1 MKISITL
8 ILLLI
13 LSSSAWGYSKKIIF
27 SSFTTKQSAEK
38 SLSRFLKS
46 AKSTKLNSLAQEN
59 NFEVHIR
66 QSGKYYII
74 VAEPLTDKTLLLKT
88 LKIVKKSYKQAYP
101 NNYTPPVVEVVEEE
115 VLKEVVVAKTQEL
128 NVSEEKVVV
137 AVEEK
142 QIEKVKEVEVPLHPV
157 VEQKTVDTNTTD
169 VNRTKQESVAEI
181 VESNISVKKVIETP
195 YTENT
200 IDLELILKWLLL
212 FVILSV
218 MIFYFI
224 KFKRIYDEY

>member
-1 MKISITL
+1 VKISITI

-46 AKSTKLNSLAQEN
+46 SKSSKLNSLAQKN

-74 VAEPLTDKTLLLKT
+74 VAEPLRDKTLLLKT
-88 LKIVKKSYKQAYP
+88 LKVVKKSYKQAYP
-101 NNYTPPVVEVVEEE
+101 NNYTAPERE
-115 VLKEVVVAKTQEL
+115 KTQEL
-128 NVSEEKVVV
+128 NVSKEKVVV
-137 AVEEK
+137 AVVEKETREEAK
-142 QIEKVKEVEVPLHPV
+142 AVEIPLHPV
-157 VEQKTVDTNTTD
+157 VESKTVDTNITD
-169 VNRTKQESVAEI
+169 VNITKQESVVEVA
-181 VESNISVKKVIETP
+181 ESNISVKKEIETL
-195 YTENT
+195 YKEDK
-200 IDLELILKWLLL
+200 IDLELILKWVLL

>member
-1 MKISITL
+1 VKISTTI

-27 SSFTTKQSAEK
+27 SSFSAKQSAEK

-46 AKSTKLNSLAQEN
+46 TKSAKLNSLAKKN
-59 NFEVHIR
+59 NFEVYIR

-74 VAEPLTDKTLLLKT
+74 VAEPIRDKKLLLKT
-88 LKIVKKSYKQAYP
+88 LKIVKKSYKQAYA
-101 NNYTPPVVEVVEEE
+101 NNYTPPEIVEKIP
-115 VLKEVVVAKTQEL
+115 KEVVVKKTQEL
-128 NVSEEKVVV
+128 NVSEEKVII

-142 QIEKVKEVEVPLHPV
+142 KTEEVKEVEVPLHPV
-157 VEQKTVDTNTTD
+157 VETKTMDINTTD
-169 VNRTKQESVAEI
+169 VNMTKQESVVETL
-181 VESNISVKKVIETP
+181 ESNISVKKEIETL
-195 YTENT
+195 YTEDKP
-200 IDLELILKWLLL
+200 DLGLIFKWVLL
-212 FVILSV
+212 FVVLSV

>member
-1 MKISITL
+1 MKISITI

-46 AKSTKLNSLAQEN
+46 SKSSKLNSLAQKN

-74 VAEPLTDKTLLLKT
+74 VAEPLRDKTLLLKT
-88 LKIVKKSYKQAYP
+88 LKVVKKSYKQAYP
-101 NNYTPPVVEVVEEE
+101 NNYTAPERE
-115 VLKEVVVAKTQEL
+115 KTQEL
-128 NVSEEKVVV
+128 NVSKEKVVV
-137 AVEEK
+137 AVVEKETREEAK
-142 QIEKVKEVEVPLHPV
+142 AVEIPLHPV
-157 VEQKTVDTNTTD
+157 VESKTVDTNITD
-169 VNRTKQESVAEI
+169 VNITKQESVVEVA
-181 VESNISVKKVIETP
+181 ESNISVKKEIETL
-195 YTENT
+195 YKEDK
-200 IDLELILKWLLL
+200 IDLELILKWVLL

>member
-1 MKISITL
+1 VKISTTI

-27 SSFTTKQSAEK
+27 SSFSAKQSAEK

-46 AKSTKLNSLAQEN
+46 TKSAKLNSLAQKN

-74 VAEPLTDKTLLLKT
+74 VAEPILDKKLLLKT
-88 LKIVKKSYKQAYP
+88 LKIVKKSYKQAYA
-101 NNYTPPVVEVVEEE
+101 NNYTPPEVVVEEIPKE
-115 VLKEVVVAKTQEL
+115 VLVEKTQEL
-128 NVSEEKVVV
+128 NVSDEKVVV

-142 QIEKVKEVEVPLHPV
+142 KTEEVKEVEVPLHPV
-157 VEQKTVDTNTTD
+157 VETKTMDINTTD
-169 VNRTKQESVAEI
+169 VNMTKQESVVETL
-181 VESNISVKKVIETP
+181 ESNISVKKEIETL
-195 YTENT
+195 YKEDKL
-200 IDLELILKWLLL
+200 DLGLIFKWVLL
-212 FVILSV
+212 FVVLSV